1 MSIET
6 ALKATK
12 ANQGTEKGA
21 GAGTGNGTWGPSG
34 DAPSR
39 SKRGILSSSTS
50 KGNAASS
57 SSSGEMS
64 EIDCDE
70 K

>member
-21 GAGTGNGTWGPSG
+21 GAGTGNGTWGTTG
-34 DAPSR
+34 DAPIR
-39 SKRGILSSSTS
+39 SKRGIVGSSTS
-50 KGNAASS
+50 KGSAASS
-57 SSSGEMS
+57 SSSGEMN
-64 EIDCDE
+64 EIDYDE